1 MAALTSH
8 VSRAP
13 CVLDGFAPLRCTP
26 PCARIAS
33 LGARM
38 IKIAS
43 IFGVLLCASTAFA
56 QTDCRTIQDT
66 AAALSCLER
75 SVKPKAAKP
84 KAAKRRAA
92 KPKVATVAVDP
103 MTHVKDAVLKALK
116 DPQSAVFADMTR
128 ADRPNARGDPMD
140 TVCGTVNAK
149 NADGDYNGPKKFVYF
164 VGDSQVYVSGE
175 GQDPELDTILV
186 NSFCK

>member
-1 MAALTSH
+1 MAAPTSL

-13 CVLDGFAPLRCTP
+13 CVLDGFDPLRCTP

-43 IFGVLLCASTAFA
+43 IFGVLLCASTALA

-66 AAALSCLER
+66 AAALSCLDR
-75 SVKPKAAKP
+75 SVTP

-92 KPKVATVAVDP
+92 KPKAAKVAIDP
-103 MTHVKDAVLKALK
+103 MTHVKDAVLKTLK

-128 ADRPNARGDPMD
+128 ADRLNARGEPMD

-149 NADGDYNGPKKFVYF
+149 NSDGDYNGPKKFVYF
-164 VGDSQVYVSGE
+164 VGDNQAYVSGE

>member
-13 CVLDGFAPLRCTP
+13 CVLHGFAPLRCTP

-33 LGARM
+33 LGATM

-75 SVKPKAAKP
+75 SVKPKAAKL
-84 KAAKRRAA
+84 KA
-92 KPKVATVAVDP
+92 ATVAVDP

-128 ADRPNARGDPMD
+128 ADRPNARGEPMD

-164 VGDSQVYVSGE
+164 IGDSQVYVSGE